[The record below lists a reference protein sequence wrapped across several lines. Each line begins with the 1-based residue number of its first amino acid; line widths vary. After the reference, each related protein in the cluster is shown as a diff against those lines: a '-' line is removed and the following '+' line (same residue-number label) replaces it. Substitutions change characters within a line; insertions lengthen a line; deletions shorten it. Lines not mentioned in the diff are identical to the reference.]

1 MTDAQTE
8 ARAIALEPLND
19 LARKKDLFIDN
30 AATASQTDFDE
41 VTREAIELNVIAPL
55 ILALSERDTALAA
68 KDAELAKLELERDRW
83 EQHACTGD
91 DVLARTRSKLE
102 RKDAELNNLR
112 ASMEELSLRL
122 CEAERAEAQLAEAR
136 KALGALDRMSRGV
149 DWCDQDEQARRWEA
163 ARRALE
169 AQGGER

>member
-68 KDAELAKLELERDRW
+68 KDAELA
-83 EQHACTGD
+83 
-91 DVLARTRSKLE
+91 
-102 RKDAELNNLR
+102 
-112 ASMEELSLRL
+112 
-122 CEAERAEAQLAEAR
+122 AQLAETQRAWNERDGEKRLRLRAEAALAEVR
-136 KALGALDRMSRGV
+136 KALDALQVFAFWFRAYPEFIPAIEFMDEVVSDR
-149 DWCDQDEQARRWEA
+149 EA
-163 ARRALE
+163 ALPFIPSARRARE
-169 AQGGER
+169 QGGENNG